1 MGKIMSLSDGVN
13 EISGERLVLD
23 VTGFP
28 TMKQVEKEYF
38 LAVFHSVN
46 GNKAKAAKIL
56 GISVKSV
63 YNKYSLYMALPTGTN
78 TEVVSENTNGL

>member
-13 EISGERLVLD
+13 EISGERTVID
-23 VTGFP
+23 VTGYP

-38 LAVFHSVN
+38 LAVLHSVN

-63 YNKYSLYMALPTGTN
+63 YNKFALYTTLSTGVN
-78 TEVVSENTNGL
+78 TEVVGETTNGL